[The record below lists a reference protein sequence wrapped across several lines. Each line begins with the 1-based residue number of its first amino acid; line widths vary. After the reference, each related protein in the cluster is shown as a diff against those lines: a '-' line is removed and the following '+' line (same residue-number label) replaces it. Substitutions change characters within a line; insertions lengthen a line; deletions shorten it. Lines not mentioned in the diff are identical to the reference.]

1 MYITKERVYRTKT
14 GKTTPSISL
23 TSTLS
28 GSSSHNITSVPGA
41 QKYKRLTA
49 YLQPSEQD
57 KIATARLLDA
67 DVDKAL
73 QESAPAEL
81 EALERPQ
88 VPPASPA
95 SSCVTSENS
104 AKSIFSGN
112 FAGAVHIHV
121 HDVKACEQR

>member
-14 GKTTPSISL
+14 GKTTPSISP
-23 TSTLS
+23 TLS
-28 GSSSHNITSVPGA
+28 GSSSHITSVSGV
-41 QKYKRLTA
+41 QKIQAHLTV
-49 YLQPSEQD
+49 D
-57 KIATARLLDA
+57 DLLDA
-67 DVDKAL
+67 EVDKAL
-73 QESAPAEL
+73 QESTPAEL

-95 SSCVTSENS
+95 SSCVSSENS
-104 AKSIFSGN
+104 AKFIFSGN